1 LYLFLFFMGGG
12 GAASS
17 GGSSGGGGGGGGLDL
32 FLPIILIFAIFFFL
46 VILPQQRQAKKAA
59 TERQKMLDNIEKG
72 DRVITHGGIIG
83 EVSGFKENRDVVLV
97 EIAKGIVIELAR
109 AKIEVVGTTQVSDE
123 DATKQKAIA
132 PKK

>member
-1 LYLFLFFMGGG
+1 MYLFLFMGGG

-17 GGSSGGGGGGGGLDL
+17 GGTSGRGGGGGLDL

-46 VILPQQRQAKKAA
+46 VILPQQRSAKKAA
-59 TERQKMLDNIEKG
+59 TERAKMLDSIDKG

-83 EVSGFKENRDVVLV
+83 VVSGFKENRDVVLV

-109 AKIEVVGTTQVSDE
+109 AKIEVVGTTVVSDE
-123 DATKQKAIA
+123 DATKQKAIE